1 MLNVSTIMLV
11 ILPDKLYSLFYKCS
25 IIYHCDSVKN
35 APNKYFNPRSF
46 RVRIFMFKDL
56 WEVLFYSLFSI
67 SKFARRGSGVL
78 GEPLHWVPGQLL
90 LRWWLW
96 RPGLHRQHLLGHQIL
111 QVMGASEDRV
121 LPERS
126 DLEVNSKQV
135 AVVIG
140 IWNMM
145 IPFQDLLL
153 WTRRRKMI
161 VLPNIFMMNTRMT
174 PPCSTP
180 LVK

>member
-1 MLNVSTIMLV
+1 MFV

-35 APNKYFNPRSF
+35 APNKYLNPRSF

-56 WEVLFYSLFSI
+56 WEVLFSI
-67 SKFARRGSGVL
+67 LDFQVCSPWVRGPGWTSALSTRTAAASMMAPGPPLTAPTGSSGPPGHGSFRRSSVT
-78 GEPLHWVPGQLL
+78 
-90 LRWWLW
+90 RKI
-96 RPGLHRQHLLGHQIL
+96 RPRG
-111 QVMGASEDRV
+111 
-121 LPERS
+121 
-126 DLEVNSKQV
+126 KQD

-140 IWNMM
+140 ISNVI

-174 PPCSTP
+174 PPCSTL